1 MVHRVNG
8 RGEGDRPQ
16 TFGDLGTERRTSR
29 TDLARSTSVEVARA
43 DPYQWFPHWPRRIR
57 GPRADGRGVRGARA
71 HEALVVRR
79 VDGDARAHHGRLGLG
94 ELALAQQAPL
104 VVDVLLVAVAAAVEE
119 DVARVG
125 ADVEERRE
133 ELGAVDRAV
142 AVLVEEVDGRAELRG
157 AQLDVEP
164 ASNSTST

>member
-1 MVHRVNG
+1 
-8 RGEGDRPQ
+8 
-16 TFGDLGTERRTSR
+16 
-29 TDLARSTSVEVARA
+29 
-43 DPYQWFPHWPRRIR
+43 
-57 GPRADGRGVRGARA
+57 
-71 HEALVVRR
+71 
-79 VDGDARAHHGRLGLG
+79 
-94 ELALAQQAPL
+94 
-104 VVDVLLVAVAAAVEE
+104 VEE